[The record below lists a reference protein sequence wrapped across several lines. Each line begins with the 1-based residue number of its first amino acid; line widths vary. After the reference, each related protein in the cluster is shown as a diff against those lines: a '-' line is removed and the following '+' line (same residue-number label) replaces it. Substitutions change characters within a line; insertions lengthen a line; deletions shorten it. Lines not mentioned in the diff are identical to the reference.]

1 MCCLFA
7 TLGLLGPRAAIILWW
22 LLDPVRWGAA
32 FDTLIWPVVGFFLLP
47 WMTLMFVAVAP
58 GGIDGIDYVWLV
70 VGLALDVA
78 AWSSGAY
85 GGRGRMTGAAAA

>member
-7 TLGLLGPRAAIILWW
+7 TLGLFGPRAAIILWW

-58 GGIDGIDYVWLV
+58 DGIDYVWLV
-70 VGLALDVA
+70 AGLALDVV

-85 GGRGRMTGAAAA
+85 GGRGRMSGAAAA

>member
-7 TLGLLGPRAAIILWW
+7 TLGLFGPRAAIILWW

-58 GGIDGIDYVWLV
+58 SGIDGIDYLRLAA
-70 VGLALDVA
+70 GLALDVV

-85 GGRGRMTGAAAA
+85 GGRGRMSGAAAA